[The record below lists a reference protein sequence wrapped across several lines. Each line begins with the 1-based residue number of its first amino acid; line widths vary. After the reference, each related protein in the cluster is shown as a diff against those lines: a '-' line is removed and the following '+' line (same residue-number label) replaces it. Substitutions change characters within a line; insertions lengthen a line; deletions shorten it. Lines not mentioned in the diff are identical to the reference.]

1 MQEIEVKDTEVESIS
16 KFADTEGQVFRYKI
30 ASEPPIFPLLMIRI
44 SIFIGLSQISKN
56 DFISYC
62 RHSEMFA
69 NLDKNKDKVVSD
81 IEVTSKAQ
89 LAFKALDKNHDGFIS
104 KKEFSKISKNL
115 NSEQVLQI

>member
-1 MQEIEVKDTEVESIS
+1 
-16 KFADTEGQVFRYKI
+16 
-30 ASEPPIFPLLMIRI
+30 MIRI

-115 NSEQVLQI
+115 NSEQVSQIRGLYWPNKDKPNPSGFSLLCL

>member
-1 MQEIEVKDTEVESIS
+1 MTPDKAALPYTLYLAH
-16 KFADTEGQVFRYKI
+16 KKI
-30 ASEPPIFPLLMIRI
+30 IFQML
-44 SIFIGLSQISKN
+44 QISKT

-104 KKEFSKISKNL
+104 KKEFSNISKNL
-115 NSEQVLQI
+115 NSEQVLSRSINYLI